1 MQPTIRYLILWLTDD
16 CNLQCRYC
24 YRPGVAVPQQMTV
37 EVVARALQLASAS
50 GQPFHVQLSG
60 GEPTL
65 APDLL
70 AAVVD
75 QMRPFQGQATLGVQ
89 TNATCLTPGLVRLF
103 KEAQVQVGVSL
114 DGPPAVHDALRGEFA
129 RTYAGLQLL
138 EDQGVPFRVTTVVSA
153 DNVASLDLL
162 ALLLANF
169 RQVRGLGLD
178 LLTVKGAAVSSQVW
192 PAAPADL
199 RQGIRQLLQALTL
212 VNAQRQPPL
221 LLREAETLW
230 RAWRQGPP
238 SVFCHAGRGESLAVA
253 PDGTVYPCGQTCGE
267 DLLAAGTVW
276 EPEISRLHLLGS
288 HRRPRQAAC
297 HTCPLSAF
305 CPGDCPSRLLFNHP
319 QEAKLVCDL
328 YQTIWGYW
336 QEQGQT
342 DQRSFSRKQ
351 GDGCAAL

>member
-1 MQPTIRYLILWLTDD
+1 MAAIRYLILWLTDA

-24 YRPGVAVPQQMTV
+24 YRPAMAAPQQMSA
-37 EVVARALQLASAS
+37 EVVAQALRLASAA
-50 GQPFHVQLSG
+50 GRPFHVQLSG

-65 APDLL
+65 VPDLL

-89 TNATCLTPGLVRLF
+89 TNATCLTPALVKLL

-114 DGPPAVHDALRGEFA
+114 DGPPAVHDALRGGFA

-138 EDQGVPFRVTTVVSA
+138 EEQGVPFRVTTVVSA
-153 DNVASLDLL
+153 GNVASLDLL

-169 RQVRGLGLD
+169 RQARGLGLD

-199 RQGIRQLLQALTL
+199 RQGIRHLLQALTL
-212 VNAQRQPPL
+212 VNGERQPPL
-221 LLREAETLW
+221 LCREVETLW
-230 RAWRQGPP
+230 RAWRQDRL
-238 SVFCHAGRGESLAVA
+238 SAFCHAGRGESLAVA
-253 PDGTVYPCGQTCGE
+253 PDGAVYPCGQTCGE

-276 EPEISRLHLLGS
+276 KPEIFRLQLLGS
-288 HRRPRQAAC
+288 RRPRYAAC
-297 HTCPLSAF
+297 HECPLDTF

-319 QEAKLVCDL
+319 QEAELVCDL

-342 DQRSFSRKQ
+342 GQKSFPGNQ
-351 GDGCAAL
+351 GDGCVAL